1 MHVPVTDVASPLA
14 NPDGSRAE
22 TKASCDGSQQR
33 VRPAADLHLTR
44 FGAGRAGST
53 LAEFVAARLHVDLHD
68 DDAPGDRAAALVPRS
83 DGRGYWLVGCDGS
96 VYRFGRAPRL
106 PGARAEL
113 AGHGGVVGAVRTPD
127 GEGLWLVAADGTVA
141 SVGGA
146 PRLAFTRRPVAPV
159 TGVTGV
165 PGAVGLW
172 ATTASGEVLDA
183 GAARDFGEL
192 SDPPASLV
200 TGIAA
205 APDARGYLLVTAGG
219 EVLAFGSAPAATTTA
234 SDDAG
239 SPVVGITA
247 TTDGSGYWLVDA
259 DGRVRAFG
267 DAVFRGSARWHP
279 PAGPYGAIAPPPG
292 PAAGIVTRPGSGAGY
307 WVFGTTGRVVARG
320 TAADYGGDNSLAL
333 FTQ

>member
-1 MHVPVTDVASPLA
+1 M
-14 NPDGSRAE
+14 
-22 TKASCDGSQQR
+22 
-33 VRPAADLHLTR
+33 
-44 FGAGRAGST
+44 
-53 LAEFVAARLHVDLHD
+53 
-68 DDAPGDRAAALVPRS
+68 
-83 DGRGYWLVGCDGS
+83 
-96 VYRFGRAPRL
+96 
-106 PGARAEL
+106 
-113 AGHGGVVGAVRTPD
+113 
-127 GEGLWLVAADGTVA
+127 
-141 SVGGA
+141 
-146 PRLAFTRRPVAPV
+146 
-159 TGVTGV
+159 
-165 PGAVGLW
+165 
-172 ATTASGEVLDA
+172 
-183 GAARDFGEL
+183 
-192 SDPPASLV
+192 

-267 DAVFRGSARWHP
+267 DAAFRGSARWHP

-320 TAADYGGDNSLAL
+320 TAADYGGDNNLAL